1 MNKIDLRRFDL
12 NLLVVFDVLLA
23 ERSVTRAA
31 ERLGRTQSA
40 VSHALARLRA
50 QLRDPILVKGGNRM
64 QPTPFALDFLQEV
77 RPILARI
84 QSALSPRH
92 SFDPASSRTIFR
104 LSAPDFALRL
114 FTDLQARLRVE
125 APNVSIEWTGL
136 RNPMLLDLADG
147 RIDVVIGPTPL
158 RPTQD
163 IIVDGIGALG
173 WQCFARKG
181 HPAFR
186 EWGPEAWSR
195 WPHLLVRAGTE
206 LENSRQRRGRE
217 SRPRTNDRRMCAAF
231 RCGRA
236 RSDRHRSVGHPRI
249 LGHGQLAD
257 GLKFRDVPF
266 PIPPMPHALLWN
278 AARRDDPEIKW
289 LRARLRTLV
298 ASRTAG
304 FRVDEPVAATGD

>member
-1 MNKIDLRRFDL
+1 MNRIDLRRFDL

-206 LENSRQRRGRE
+206 LKNPVSVAAAKAGLE
-217 SRPRTNDRRMCAAF
+217 RTIAGCVPHFAAVAPVLT
-231 RCGRA
+231 GTDLLA
-236 RSDRHRSVGHPRI
+236 TLVS
-249 LGHGQLAD
+249 LGMAGSLD
-257 GLKFRDVPF
+257 GLESRDVPF

-304 FRVDEPVAATGD
+304 FRVDEPVAATGG